1 MKHICFISSA
11 FGRDDSLMVIRQGHS
26 LAASGFRVTY
36 LVCDDQPDAFYKGI
50 HYVSTGYKAKDK
62 KDRLKNNPRIIKEKL
77 AEIEADIYQI
87 SEPELLRLGF
97 WLKRKGKKV
106 IYNMREW
113 YPDYYSRKF
122 KNNLAKKPFI
132 LSLKGI

>member
-11 FGRDDSLMVIRQGHS
+11 FGRDDSLIVMRQGRS

-36 LVCDDQPDAFYKGI
+36 LVCDNQPDAFYKGI
-50 HYVSTGYKAKDK
+50 NYVSTGYKVIDK
-62 KDRLKNNPRIIKEKL
+62 KDRLKNNPQIIKEKL

-113 YPDYYSRKF
+113 YPGYYSRKF
-122 KNNLAKKPFI
+122 RNNLIFCI
-132 LSLKGI
+132 VFQIVISL

>member
-11 FGRDDSLMVIRQGHS
+11 FGRDDSLMVIRQGHC

-77 AEIEADIYQI
+77 A
-87 SEPELLRLGF
+87 
-97 WLKRKGKKV
+97 
-106 IYNMREW
+106 
-113 YPDYYSRKF
+113 
-122 KNNLAKKPFI
+122 
-132 LSLKGI
+132 